1 MHCYTIRAAK
11 AALQIFTLSN
21 SFLSKFDEWF
31 CNDWYWIDLGNY
43 FDGQWRTQNERKW
56 QQLIYYQCNKGLNN
70 GAARTN
76 KLASLEAVQVRSCN
90 LTAQWHRRGK
100 WRATSAAKNGDDS
113 VIWSGVR
120 KVTVG
125 FMHFRCYCSL
135 VDQRPAKF
143 YKVTNSLGFSLR
155 QRCIL

>member
-113 VIWSGVR
+113 VIWTSV
-120 KVTVG
+120 KWSKESNCWAHA
-125 FMHFRCYCSL
+125 FSMLLLSC
-135 VDQRPAKF
+135 RPTTSK
-143 YKVTNSLGFSLR
+143 
-155 QRCIL
+155 ILQSHKLTWL